1 MGIMIKHSFRNI
13 ISKPL
18 RLIVLVVCIL
28 MASFA
33 ALLAFDMG
41 NNVEAIL
48 RGYTA
53 QTMGNMNLCAIGA
66 KEEELRGV
74 EELTDMCYVGIS
86 TGNNYITTHDTTDYN
101 YILTDTVVL
110 YSFSSL
116 ENAVELR
123 LISGDISIDD
133 QSVVVSPQYAEK
145 YGKEVGDTV
154 TLYTYDN
161 GVIELTISSIYEV
174 DSEVFS
180 KEAVLMSEYNLSRI
194 KCRGNNEHTI
204 WFFNVKDTSKIKEVS
219 DFIRHNAPKANV
231 IDLYE
236 VGEDSGIEEYKSLF
250 SLLFLV
256 TLLLVLFVTI
266 SLSEKIVN
274 ERMSV
279 IGTLR
284 SLGVKSRNTAFILLI
299 ENALYAII
307 GSVLGVITYLIFKE
321 PLVSSV
327 LFFDDNDG
335 NPLDLSRYYNKTP
348 LYLLIAVVI
357 GSILLECAYPLY
369 ELLKAVKTP
378 IRDIIFNNK
387 DTEFKYT
394 WRRLYLG
401 GGLVLI
407 SAVSSFMVKNFAIV
421 SISIASGVIALGVL
435 LPFAIR
441 WITRGMA
448 AMFKKMPVARL
459 AAENISRNKSIMGN
473 SILTVIAVLLC
484 VLVIA
489 ICGPVWKWLAPSS
502 LPYDVRANIEYVDG
516 VDYSYF
522 GNIDGINEMDIEYRC
537 GSYAA
542 ISPVGSNEEVE
553 GVILAICADTSHTLS
568 DYLPHEAYGL
578 AEDEMVI
585 SKKIAQKYG
594 IEEGDEVKLII
605 HSDSDFPTELIL
617 TIVDIYDPYEISGVG
632 VPRSTKVVII
642 DPDLYDHLFRG
653 YMNSILFTSDDPD
666 ALKKEISDCT
676 DPSNVEV
683 VTASEMILKDRT
695 DAQGLGSVLSAIVIG
710 STVLTFTGIAGNQ
723 TFAFITRKRE
733 IALIYSVAMGRK
745 KIRRLLLLESLFS
758 VCLSVIIALISAPL
772 FYISASHLIDLLC
785 YDGVDILNLKLVD
798 PGPVACFIIA
808 ISVLYILT
816 VIGPFRA
823 LKKMNISEELK
834 YE

>member
-1 MGIMIKHSFRNI
+1 MGVILKHSIRNI

-28 MASFA
+28 MASFT

-53 QTMGNMNLCAIGA
+53 QSMGSMNLYVIGA
-66 KEEELRGV
+66 KEDELKGV
-74 EELTDMCYVGIS
+74 EEITDMCYVGVS
-86 TGNNYITTHDTTDYN
+86 TGNNSISSHDASDYN
-101 YILTDTVVL
+101 YILTDGIVL
-110 YSFSSL
+110 YSFSSISD
-116 ENAVELR
+116 AIELR

-154 TLYTYDN
+154 SLFAYDDER
-161 GVIELTISSIYEV
+161 IELSISAIYEV

-180 KEAVLMSEYNLSRI
+180 KEAILMSEYNLSRI
-194 KCRGNNEHTI
+194 KCTGNNEHTI
-204 WFFNVKDTSKIKEVS
+204 WFFYVKDTSKIKEVS
-219 DFIRHNAPKANV
+219 DFISHNAPKANV
-231 IDLYE
+231 IDLFE

-307 GSVLGVITYLIFKE
+307 GSVLGVIAYLIFKE

-327 LFFDDNDG
+327 LFFTDSEG

-394 WRRLYLG
+394 WRRIYIG
-401 GGLVLI
+401 GGLILI
-407 SAVSSFMVKNFAIV
+407 SVVTSFMVKNFAIV
-421 SISIASGVIALGVL
+421 AISIASGVIALAVL
-435 LPFAIR
+435 LPFIIR

-448 AMFKKMPVARL
+448 ALFRTMPVSRL

-473 SILTVIAVLLC
+473 SILAVISILLS

-489 ICGPVWKWLAPSS
+489 VCGPVWKWLAPSS

-542 ISPVGSNEEVE
+542 ISPVGSTEEVE
-553 GVILAICADTSHTLS
+553 NVLLAICADTSHTLS

-578 AEDEMVI
+578 SEDEMVI

-594 IEEGDEVKLII
+594 VEEGDEVKLVI

-642 DPDLYDHLFRG
+642 NPDLYDHLFRG
-653 YMNSILFTSDDPD
+653 YMDAILFTSDDPD
-666 ALKKEISDCT
+666 ALKKEIADCT
-676 DPSNVEV
+676 DPDSVEV
-683 VTASEMILKDRT
+683 VTASEKIQKDRSN
-695 DAQGLGSVLSAIVIG
+695 AQGLGSVLSAMVIG
-710 STVLTFTGIAGNQ
+710 STVLTLTGIAGNQ

-745 KIRRLLLLESLFS
+745 KIRRLLLLESVFS
-758 VCLSVIIALISAPL
+758 VGISAIIALISAPL

-798 PGPVACFIIA
+798 PLPIA
-808 ISVLYILT
+808 GYIFAICTLYVLT
-816 VIGPFRA
+816 VIGPFRT
-823 LKKMNISEELK
+823 LRKMNISEELK